1 MATTRPAT
9 TRAVVFLQ
17 PKTVPTRQSGVL
29 VASDGSGPQVD
40 NEVELAWPE
49 GLIGLYRARYLPLVR
64 LAFLLTGSND
74 QAEEIVQ
81 EAFIRIRTR
90 TDVADLG
97 SYVRAVVVNRCRD
110 HHRHV
115 GVERRVALRLA
126 RDEAVFDAV
135 DELKDALA
143 ALPTRQRAVIVLRY
157 YEGLSELEIAEL
169 LGCRPGTVK
178 SLAHRG
184 LAALREVLER

>member
-1 MATTRPAT
+1 M
-9 TRAVVFLQ
+9 
-17 PKTVPTRQSGVL
+17 
-29 VASDGSGPQVD
+29 D
-40 NEVELAWPE
+40 NEVELTWPE
-49 GLIGLYRARYLPLVR
+49 GLIDLYRARYVPLVR

-74 QAEEIVQ
+74 RAEEIVQ
-81 EAFIRIRTR
+81 EAFIRVRTR

-97 SYVRAVVVNRCRD
+97 PYVRAVVVNRCRD

-157 YEGLSELEIAEL
+157 YEGLSEAEIAEL

-184 LAALREVLER
+184 LAALRGVLER